1 MFDATHSGGH
11 AVVRGLPRRHRG
23 IPGRRCHTRA
33 PMLRSGSRT
42 GVPVQMVSCSVTVR
56 LTMRN
61 ALRQSM
67 AMAVV
72 AALLTAAGCGESGSA
87 GGPQVTAPSPA
98 PTAVQPLPAQGLR
111 TITYGGV
118 SVQVVI
124 DQPAGP
130 VRDAMLLFH
139 GTVWFDDRIV
149 PAAQLALDNFRRLL
163 VRHDLL
169 LVSVAYP
176 QQDRAMGDGVREAE
190 AALLWVK
197 HEASRA
203 LGVTVDRIFLAGHSQ
218 GGYVVTRLNTMHP
231 TAGVIA
237 SAPGPL
243 DFEFRCLLEERG
255 SAPAS
260 PECGVMVQRYGVP
273 SVNPGPYRD
282 RSLLSFTSGLLA
294 DELFVQGLADA
305 AIQMRSW
312 PLFRQALDA
321 CTSCQRNFVLEIPGG
336 PHEALFMSAEAREA
350 FNRFL
355 DQRRSG
361 G

>member
-1 MFDATHSGGH
+1 VVLARGAVRFVTGRFPMRYVLQLSGAI
-11 AVVRGLPRRHRG
+11 AVL
-23 IPGRRCHTRA
+23 
-33 PMLRSGSRT
+33 
-42 GVPVQMVSCSVTVR
+42 
-56 LTMRN
+56 
-61 ALRQSM
+61 
-67 AMAVV
+67 
-72 AALLTAAGCGESGSA
+72 AALLSATGCGESGSA
-87 GGPQVTAPSPA
+87 GGPQVTAPTPA
-98 PTAVQPLPAQGLR
+98 PTAVQPLPTQGLR
-111 TITYGGV
+111 TVTYGGV

-124 DQPAGP
+124 EQPAGP
-130 VRDAMLLFH
+130 VRDVLLLFH

-149 PAAQLALDNFRRLL
+149 PAAQQALDSFKRLL
-163 VRHDLL
+163 ARNDFL

-176 QQDRAMGDGVREAE
+176 QQNREMGDGVREAE
-190 AALLWVK
+190 AALLWVT

-203 LGVTVDRIFLAGHSQ
+203 LGVPVGRIFLAGHSQ

-243 DFEFRCLLEERG
+243 DFEYRCLLEERG
-255 SAPAS
+255 GAPAS
-260 PECGVMVQRYGVP
+260 PECGVMVQRHGPP
-273 SVNPGPYRD
+273 SANPRPYRD
-282 RSLLSFTSGLLA
+282 RSLLSFTSGFRA
-294 DELFVQGLADA
+294 DALFVQGLADT

-321 CTSCQRNFVLEIPGG
+321 CTSCQRNSVFEIPGG
-336 PHEALFMSAEAREA
+336 AHEALFTSVEAREA